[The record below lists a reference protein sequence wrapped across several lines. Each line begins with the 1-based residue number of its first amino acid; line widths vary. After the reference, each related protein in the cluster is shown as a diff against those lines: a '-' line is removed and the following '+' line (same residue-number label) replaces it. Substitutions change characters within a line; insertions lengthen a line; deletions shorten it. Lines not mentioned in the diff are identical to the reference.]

1 MRKLIRE
8 TFVAL
13 ALVAAVGLVPAHAG
27 AVGYEDSLDD
37 CAYPKA
43 FDALVMR
50 PISFGVMVVGAAA
63 LIPLAPVTLW
73 PFTLHRDSGE
83 FVQLMVVPAA
93 KFTFARPLGQC
104 VAVSSG
110 Y

>member
-1 MRKLIRE
+1 MRKLIRS

-13 ALVAAVGLVPAHAG
+13 ALTAAVGLVPTTAG

-37 CAYPKA
+37 CAYPKF
-43 FDALVMR
+43 FDAMVMR
-50 PISFGVMVVGAAA
+50 PLSFTSMLVGGAALVA
-63 LIPLAPVTLW
+63 FSPIWLPVVNTDT
-73 PFTLHRDSGE
+73 PE
-83 FVQLMVVPAA
+83 FASLLVVPAA

>member
-1 MRKLIRE
+1 MSKLIRS

-13 ALVAAVGLVPAHAG
+13 ALAAAVGLVPSHAS

-37 CAYPKA
+37 CAYPKG

-50 PISFGVMVVGAAA
+50 PLSFATMLLGGASLVLLSPIWLPVVNKDT
-63 LIPLAPVTLW
+63 P
-73 PFTLHRDSGE
+73 E
-83 FVQLMVVPAA
+83 FAYMMVVPAA
-93 KFTFARPLGQC
+93 KFAFVRPLGQC

>member
-1 MRKLIRE
+1 MRKFIRS

-13 ALVAAVGLVPAHAG
+13 ALAAAVGLVPAHAS

-43 FDALVMR
+43 FDALIMR
-50 PISFGVMVVGAAA
+50 PISFATMLVGAGSLVA
-63 LIPLAPVTLW
+63 LAPIWLPVVNKDT
-73 PFTLHRDSGE
+73 PE
-83 FVQLMVVPAA
+83 FAYMMVVPAA
-93 KFTFARPLGQC
+93 NFAFVRPLGQC

>member
-1 MRKLIRE
+1 MYKFIRS

-13 ALVAAVGLVPAHAG
+13 TLVALVGLAPAPAH

-37 CAYPKA
+37 CAYPVV

-50 PISFGVMVVGAAA
+50 PLSFGALVVSTVAYGLSAPIWASTAPGDAGVLAGAM
-63 LIPLAPVTLW
+63 IGAPA
-73 PFTLHRDSGE
+73 
-83 FVQLMVVPAA
+83 Q
-93 KFTFARPLGQC
+93 FTFGRPLGQC
-104 VAVSSG
+104 ASMTSG